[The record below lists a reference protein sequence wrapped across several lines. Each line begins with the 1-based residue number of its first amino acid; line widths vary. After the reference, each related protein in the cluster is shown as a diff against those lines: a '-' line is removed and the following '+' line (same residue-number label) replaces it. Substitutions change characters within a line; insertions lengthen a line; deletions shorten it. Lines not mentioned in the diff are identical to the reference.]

1 MSTEPEQK
9 LKNGSVTLACRLDRT
24 VYDLLK
30 VDAKNKGVSL
40 NSLMNSIAK
49 KYVSWE
55 KYADGIGFIPLAKD
69 TVRLLLENLEERKL
83 LKIADHLG
91 KTIPRELILLM
102 FNRIDF
108 NSIISF
114 LEITSSRYGMVQ
126 HNINGDVHELLVYHG
141 VNKQFSQFLAEGIKA
156 MAEDLSFEVNIMTA
170 DSKILAVRIKENSNG
185 S

>member
-1 MSTEPEQK
+1 MEPEQK

-30 VDAKNKGVSL
+30 VDAKKKGVSL

-91 KTIPRELILLM
+91 KTITR
-102 FNRIDF
+102 
-108 NSIISF
+108 
-114 LEITSSRYGMVQ
+114 G
-126 HNINGDVHELLVYHG
+126 
-141 VNKQFSQFLAEGIKA
+141 
-156 MAEDLSFEVNIMTA
+156 
-170 DSKILAVRIKENSNG
+170 
-185 S
+185 